1 LHAPFAR
8 GDPSFE
14 QLVAALRLAVI
25 RRGLFGGGIQIS
37 EQVASRDYVDEVVL
51 KDVAESDAVRE
62 RIVIG

>member
-1 LHAPFAR
+1 
-8 GDPSFE
+8 
-14 QLVAALRLAVI
+14 VAALRLAVI

-37 EQVASRDYVDEVVL
+37 EQVASRDYVDDVVL